1 MKIVLFLSQ
10 FSAFSEHNL
19 KTYEVNTFI
28 GDKLVNISIDENTTI
43 DVSFKEVIVVDF
55 HNEMQRLFDSKNWGL
70 FTDRKQKAWNFLSSY
85 AERNKLNLGFLQYEQ
100 TI

>member
-1 MKIVLFLSQ
+1 MKIVLSLSQ

-19 KTYEVNTFI
+19 KTYQVNTFI
-28 GDKLVNISIDENTTI
+28 GDKLVNISIDRNTTI

-55 HNEMQRLFDSKNWGL
+55 HNEMQRLFDSKICGF
-70 FTDRKQKAWNFLSSY
+70 FTDRRQKAWDFLSLY
-85 AERNKLNLGFLQYEQ
+85 AEHKKLNLGFLQYKQ